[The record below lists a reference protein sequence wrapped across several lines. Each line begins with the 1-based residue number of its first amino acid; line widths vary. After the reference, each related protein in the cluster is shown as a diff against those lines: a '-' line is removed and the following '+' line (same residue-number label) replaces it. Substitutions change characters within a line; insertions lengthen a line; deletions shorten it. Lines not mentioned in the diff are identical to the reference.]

1 MPYKDP
7 DPSDPNVLVGVV
19 LPAETE
25 TIREMA
31 YAFAEEFVRLGYGN
45 ATLLAVFKS
54 PFYAAAH
61 GAYRALGEEAIR
73 KIVAECLAAWG
84 GVRFSILDVGLPIE
98 GEGGEIQNRK
108 PVLSEAEGSKIQN
121 HAKEG
126 KDG

>member
-7 DPSDPNVLVGVV
+7 DPTDPNVLVGVV

-31 YAFAEEFVRLGYGN
+31 YAFAEEFVQMGYGN

-61 GAYRALGEEAIR
+61 GAYRALGEGAIR

-84 GVRFSILDVGLPIE
+84 GIQFSILDSGFSIE
-98 GEGGEIQNRK
+98 REAVEKNKIQNRK
-108 PVLSEAEGSKIQN
+108 PEIQN

-126 KDG
+126 EDG